1 MENGRPEVDLRTKVE
16 RAVYLPYPAVRLK
29 GIRAWLNMASG
40 QKINIDGQRYV
51 IEGIYE
57 FHMTAINTK
66 YGWRESFTYAQIWTS
81 TVKRKR
87 GEAYGSTD

>member
-29 GIRAWLNMASG
+29 GIRAWLNMAPG

-51 IEGIYE
+51 IEGI
-57 FHMTAINTK
+57 
-66 YGWRESFTYAQIWTS
+66 
-81 TVKRKR
+81 
-87 GEAYGSTD
+87 